1 MDFDLSGLPEELQ
14 GFIRTALQGRR
25 KALLTAEAEIKAA
38 LQESIN
44 RIRERIGK
52 RGIFTGITQEL
63 AGQIAEEKVFFASEL
78 ERITQEGLTRA
89 AYAGLFVG
97 EQTKQYYK
105 AKGLLKFRLIEKDA
119 LREAEIIA
127 ESTLRKQRIFKNKE
141 FVLSDRIWDISDNNY
156 DKIQEIISS
165 GINTD
170 CVEVAKA
177 LQQYVKEGAK
187 TFAENYPNMYERMG
201 RRVPKNLNYEALRL
215 ARNELSE
222 VYWLATIEGF
232 KENPA
237 VRAVKWLLSNN
248 RLPGYHDICDTMA
261 YANAYGLGAGIYPV
275 DEAPEKPHICCLC
288 ALAPV
293 IAKDIERGDAANK
306 PPENWEAVKARL
318 EKTSAFINL
327 DELSEEQKEKLKKQ
341 RHDAYRRRAEEKR
354 YKKVASGI
362 EVKSPEEFAKAIKE
376 AKATLP
382 PNMSW
387 RVDAHS
393 KEEYNTVRLFATK
406 GGSCVA
412 VKPDG
417 DIISVCK
424 NGNDKGVKGADL
436 IRYAVDNG
444 GVKLDSYAGNHE
456 FYTKNGFEPICY
468 VSFNEAYAPKDWKK
482 GVKGYE
488 KEDIIFYKY
497 TGNKNVTDWEKIK
510 KDIRLF
516 DNYDVAMNYRDNLL
530 KGK

>member
-25 KALLTAEAEIKAA
+25 KALLTAETEIKAA

-63 AGQIAEEKVFFASEL
+63 AEQIAEEKVFFASEL

-97 EQTKQYYK
+97 EQLKQYYK
-105 AKGLLKFRLIEKDA
+105 EKCLLKFRLIEKDA

-127 ESTLRKQRIFKNKE
+127 ESTMRKQRIFKHKE

-170 CVEVAKA
+170 CVEVARA
-177 LQQYVKEGAK
+177 LQQYVKEGAA
-187 TFAENYPNMYERMG
+187 TFAENYPNMYDRMG
-201 RRVPKNLNYEALRL
+201 GRVPKNLNYEALRL

-222 VYWLATIEGF
+222 VYWQATIEGF

-261 YANAYGLGAGIYPV
+261 YANDHGLGAGIYPV

-306 PPENWEAVKARL
+306 LPENWEAVKERL
-318 EKTSAFINL
+318 ENTSAFINF

-341 RHDAYRRRAEEKR
+341 RHDAYLVRLEKKLETLHNEPTKYRKAYATCYGTAVNKHKQNRHIFGSKTVRADGSYFKNDLETLQTIIDEKAGKGTIKLTKR
-354 YKKVASGI
+354 NLTEIIQDDRLKGFDFSVISGKFT
-362 EVKSPEEFAKAIKE
+362 ETSFAKI
-376 AKATLP
+376 
-382 PNMSW
+382 
-387 RVDAHS
+387 HYS
-393 KEEYNTVRLFATK
+393 KTGIHLVPYF
-406 GGSCVA
+406 
-412 VKPDG
+412 DY
-417 DIISVCK
+417 K
-424 NGNDKGVKGADL
+424 NAQGADN
-436 IRYAVDNG
+436 A
-444 GVKLDSYAGNHE
+444 K
-456 FYTKNGFEPICY
+456 
-468 VSFNEAYAPKDWKK
+468 
-482 GVKGYE
+482 
-488 KEDIIFYKY
+488 
-497 TGNKNVTDWEKIK
+497 
-510 KDIRLF
+510 
-516 DNYDVAMNYRDNLL
+516 
-530 KGK
+530 

>member
-14 GFIRTALQGRR
+14 GFIRAALQGRR

-52 RGIFTGITQEL
+52 RGIFTGITQEV

-105 AKGLLKFRLIEKDA
+105 EKGLLKFRLIEKDA

-141 FVLSDRIWDISDNNY
+141 FVLSDRIWDVSDNNY

-170 CVEVAKA
+170 CAEVAKA

-187 TFAENYPNMYERMG
+187 TFAEKYPNMYDRMG
-201 RRVPKNLNYEALRL
+201 GRVPKNLNYEALRL

-222 VYWLATIEGF
+222 VYWQATIEGF

-237 VRAVKWLLSNN
+237 VTAVKWLLSNN

-261 YANAYGLGAGIYPV
+261 YANNHGLGAGIYPV

-288 ALAPV
+288 SLAPV
-293 IAKDIERGDAANK
+293 IAKDIERGNVANK
-306 PPENWEAVKARL
+306 PPENWEAIKTRL
-318 EKTSAFINL
+318 ENTSAFTNL
-327 DELSEEQKEKLKKQ
+327 EELTEAQKEKLKEQ
-341 RHDAYRRRAEEKR
+341 RHAAY
-354 YKKVASGI
+354 I
-362 EVKSPEEFAKAIKE
+362 
-376 AKATLP
+376 
-382 PNMSW
+382 
-387 RVDAHS
+387 
-393 KEEYNTVRLFATK
+393 VRLEKKLETLHNEPTKYRKAYATCYGTTVNK
-406 GGSCVA
+406 HKQNRHIFGS
-412 VKPDG
+412 KTLKKDG
-417 DIISVCK
+417 SYFKNNLETLQTIIDEK
-424 NGNDKGVKGADL
+424 AGKGVISLTKRNLIEIIQDDRLKGFDIDPKTSEARETCKAKIHYSKTGIHL
-436 IRYAVDNG
+436 VP
-444 GVKLDSYAGNHE
+444 
-456 FYTKNGFEPICY
+456 YT
-468 VSFNEAYAPKDWKK
+468 SR
-482 GVKGYE
+482 E
-488 KEDIIFYKY
+488 KE
-497 TGNKNVTDWEKIK
+497 K
-510 KDIRLF
+510 K
-516 DNYDVAMNYRDNLL
+516 
-530 KGK
+530 

>member
-14 GFIRTALQGRR
+14 SFIRTALQGRR

-105 AKGLLKFRLIEKDA
+105 AKGLLKFRLIEKDV

-127 ESTLRKQRIFKNKE
+127 ESTMRKQRIFKNKE
-141 FVLSDRIWDISDNNY
+141 FVLSDRIWDVSDNNY

-170 CVEVAKA
+170 CAEVAKA
-177 LQQYVKEGAK
+177 LQQYVKEGSK
-187 TFAENYPNMYERMG
+187 TFAENYPNMYDRMG

-222 VYWLATIEGF
+222 VYWQATIEGF

-261 YANAYGLGAGIYPV
+261 YSNNHGLGAGIYPV

-293 IAKDIERGDAANK
+293 IAKDIERGNITNK
-306 PPENWEAVKARL
+306 PPENWEAIKTRL
-318 EKTSAFINL
+318 ENTSAFTNL
-327 DELSEEQKEKLKKQ
+327 EELTEAQKEKLKEQ
-341 RHDAYRRRAEEKR
+341 RHAAYIVRLEKKLETLHNEPTKYR
-354 YKKVASGI
+354 KAYATCYGTTVNKHKQNRHIFGSKTLKKDSSYFKNDLEALQTIIDENAGKGVIRLTKRNLTEIIQDDRLKGFDVNQDSG
-362 EVKSPEEFAKAIKE
+362 EVKETNKAKIHYSKTGVHLVPFSLMPE
-376 AKATLP
+376 
-382 PNMSW
+382 
-387 RVDAHS
+387 D
-393 KEEYNTVRLFATK
+393 
-406 GGSCVA
+406 
-412 VKPDG
+412 
-417 DIISVCK
+417 
-424 NGNDKGVKGADL
+424 
-436 IRYAVDNG
+436 
-444 GVKLDSYAGNHE
+444 
-456 FYTKNGFEPICY
+456 
-468 VSFNEAYAPKDWKK
+468 
-482 GVKGYE
+482 E
-488 KEDIIFYKY
+488 K
-497 TGNKNVTDWEKIK
+497 
-510 KDIRLF
+510 
-516 DNYDVAMNYRDNLL
+516 
-530 KGK
+530 

>member
-14 GFIRTALQGRR
+14 SFIRTALQGRR

-105 AKGLLKFRLIEKDA
+105 AKGLLKFRLIEKDV

-127 ESTLRKQRIFKNKE
+127 ESTMRKQRIFKNKE
-141 FVLSDRIWDISDNNY
+141 FVLSDRIWDVSDNNY

-170 CVEVAKA
+170 CAEVAKA
-177 LQQYVKEGAK
+177 LQQYVKEGSK
-187 TFAENYPNMYERMG
+187 TFAENYPNMYDRMG

-222 VYWLATIEGF
+222 VYWQATIEGF

-261 YANAYGLGAGIYPV
+261 YSNNHGLGAGIYPV

-288 ALAPV
+288 TLAPV
-293 IAKDIERGDAANK
+293 IAKDIERGDIANK
-306 PPENWEAVKARL
+306 LPENWEVIKTRL
-318 EKTSAFINL
+318 ENTSAFTNL
-327 DELSEEQKEKLKKQ
+327 EELTEAQKEKLKEQ
-341 RHDAYRRRAEEKR
+341 RHAAYIVRLEKKLETLHNEPAKYR
-354 YKKVASGI
+354 KAYATCYGTTVNKHKQNRHIFGSKTLKKDSSYFKNDLEALQTIIDENAGKGVIRLTKRNLTEIIQDDRLKGFDVNQDSG
-362 EVKSPEEFAKAIKE
+362 EVKETNKAKIHYSKTGVHLVPFSLMPE
-376 AKATLP
+376 
-382 PNMSW
+382 
-387 RVDAHS
+387 D
-393 KEEYNTVRLFATK
+393 
-406 GGSCVA
+406 
-412 VKPDG
+412 
-417 DIISVCK
+417 
-424 NGNDKGVKGADL
+424 
-436 IRYAVDNG
+436 
-444 GVKLDSYAGNHE
+444 
-456 FYTKNGFEPICY
+456 
-468 VSFNEAYAPKDWKK
+468 
-482 GVKGYE
+482 E
-488 KEDIIFYKY
+488 K
-497 TGNKNVTDWEKIK
+497 
-510 KDIRLF
+510 
-516 DNYDVAMNYRDNLL
+516 
-530 KGK
+530 

>member
-52 RGIFTGITQEL
+52 RGVFTGITQEL
-63 AGQIAEEKVFFASEL
+63 AEHIAEEKVFFASEL

-105 AKGLLKFRLIEKDA
+105 EKGLLKFRLIEKDV

-127 ESTLRKQRIFKNKE
+127 ESTMRKQRIFKHKE
-141 FVLSDRIWDISDNNY
+141 FVLSDRIWDVSDNNY

-170 CVEVAKA
+170 CVKVAKA
-177 LQQYVKEGAK
+177 LQQYVKEGAE
-187 TFAENYPNMYERMG
+187 TFVKDYPNMYERMG
-201 RRVPKNLNYEALRL
+201 GRVPKNLNYEALRL

-222 VYWLATIEGF
+222 VYWQATIEGF

-261 YANAYGLGAGIYPV
+261 YANAHGLGAGIYPV

-293 IAKDIERGDAANK
+293 IAKDIERRDVANK
-306 PPENWEAVKARL
+306 PPDNWEAIKARL
-318 EKTSAFINL
+318 QNTSAFTNL
-327 DELSEEQKEKLKKQ
+327 EELTEAQKEKLKEQ
-341 RHDAYRRRAEEKR
+341 RHAAY
-354 YKKVASGI
+354 I
-362 EVKSPEEFAKAIKE
+362 
-376 AKATLP
+376 
-382 PNMSW
+382 
-387 RVDAHS
+387 
-393 KEEYNTVRLFATK
+393 VRLEKKLETLHNEPAKYRKAYATCYGTTVNK
-406 GGSCVA
+406 HKQNRHIFDSKTLKKDGSYFKNDMEA
-412 VKPDG
+412 LQT
-417 DIISVCK
+417 IIDEK
-424 NGNDKGVKGADL
+424 AGKGVISLTKRNLIEIIQDDRLKGFDIDPKTSEARETCKAKIHYSKTGIHL
-436 IRYAVDNG
+436 VP
-444 GVKLDSYAGNHE
+444 
-456 FYTKNGFEPICY
+456 YT
-468 VSFNEAYAPKDWKK
+468 SR
-482 GVKGYE
+482 E
-488 KEDIIFYKY
+488 KE
-497 TGNKNVTDWEKIK
+497 K
-510 KDIRLF
+510 K
-516 DNYDVAMNYRDNLL
+516 
-530 KGK
+530 

>member
-52 RGIFTGITQEL
+52 RGVFTGITQEL

-141 FVLSDRIWDISDNNY
+141 FVLSDRIWDVSDNNY

-170 CVEVAKA
+170 CVKVAKA
-177 LQQYVKEGAK
+177 LQQYVKEGAE
-187 TFAENYPNMYERMG
+187 TFVKDYPNMYERMG

-222 VYWLATIEGF
+222 VYWQATIEGF

-261 YANAYGLGAGIYPV
+261 YANAHGLGAGIYPV

-293 IAKDIERGDAANK
+293 IAKDIERRDVDNK
-306 PPENWEAVKARL
+306 PPDNWEAIKARL
-318 EKTSAFINL
+318 QNTSAFTNL
-327 DELSEEQKEKLKKQ
+327 EELTEAQKEKLKEQ
-341 RHDAYRRRAEEKR
+341 RHAAY
-354 YKKVASGI
+354 I
-362 EVKSPEEFAKAIKE
+362 
-376 AKATLP
+376 
-382 PNMSW
+382 
-387 RVDAHS
+387 
-393 KEEYNTVRLFATK
+393 VRLEKKLETLHNEPTK
-406 GGSCVA
+406 YRNAYAKCYGTAVNKHKQSRHIFGSKT
-412 VKPDG
+412 VKADG
-417 DIISVCK
+417 SYFK
-424 NGNDKGVKGADL
+424 NDLETLQKIVDEKAGKGVISL
-436 IRYAVDNG
+436 ING
-444 GVKLDSYAGNHE
+444 RLTE
-456 FYTKNGFEPICY
+456 
-468 VSFNEAYAPKDWKK
+468 
-482 GVKGYE
+482 
-488 KEDIIFYKY
+488 IIQ
-497 TGNKNVTDWEKIK
+497 D
-510 KDIRLF
+510 DR
-516 DNYDVAMNYRDNLL
+516 L
-530 KGK
+530 KGFNKSIIDNNLYETDRAKIHYSKTGIHLVPTLKEV

>member
-25 KALLTAEAEIKAA
+25 KALLTAETEIKAA
-38 LQESIN
+38 LQDSIN

-63 AGQIAEEKVFFASEL
+63 AEHIAEEKVFFASEL

-127 ESTLRKQRIFKNKE
+127 ESTLRKQRIFKHKE

-156 DKIQEIISS
+156 EKIKEIISS

-177 LQQYVKEGAK
+177 LQQYVKEGAA
-187 TFAENYPNMYERMG
+187 TFAENYPNMYDRMG
-201 RRVPKNLNYEALRL
+201 GRVPKNLNYEALRL

-222 VYWLATIEGF
+222 VYWQATIEGF

-261 YANAYGLGAGIYPV
+261 YANAHGLGAGIYPV

-293 IAKDIERGDAANK
+293 IAKDIERGNIANK
-306 PPENWEAVKARL
+306 PPENWEAIKTRLENTSAFTNLEELTEAQKKKLKEQRHAAYIVRL
-318 EKTSAFINL
+318 EKKLETLHNEPAKYRKAYATCYGTTVNKHKQNRHIFDSKTLKKDGSYFKNDMEALQTIIDEKAGKGVISLTKRNLIEIIQDDRLKGFDIDPKTSEARETCKAKIHYSKTGIHL
-327 DELSEEQKEKLKKQ
+327 VPYTSREKEKK
-341 RHDAYRRRAEEKR
+341 
-354 YKKVASGI
+354 
-362 EVKSPEEFAKAIKE
+362 
-376 AKATLP
+376 
-382 PNMSW
+382 
-387 RVDAHS
+387 
-393 KEEYNTVRLFATK
+393 
-406 GGSCVA
+406 
-412 VKPDG
+412 
-417 DIISVCK
+417 
-424 NGNDKGVKGADL
+424 
-436 IRYAVDNG
+436 
-444 GVKLDSYAGNHE
+444 
-456 FYTKNGFEPICY
+456 
-468 VSFNEAYAPKDWKK
+468 
-482 GVKGYE
+482 
-488 KEDIIFYKY
+488 
-497 TGNKNVTDWEKIK
+497 
-510 KDIRLF
+510 
-516 DNYDVAMNYRDNLL
+516 
-530 KGK
+530 